1 MHLFSK
7 ISFAFPG
14 VESGEQSQ
22 PQSMLTVFLTI
33 LLRSFCSEV
42 SARKFFGMKNLQSFV
57 IAFHNARAGNGLHG
71 AQGLTIF
78 HLLNPSWWPILMTIA
93 LFLLVL
99 NFFTFFYGP
108 VINYKLA
115 FYMAFIVF
123 SYWFN
128 DIFSESGEHNAR
140 IRFGLKLGMVL
151 FIMSEV
157 MFFFAFFWAYFH
169 SSINPG
175 IEIGNIWPPY
185 GQETLILES
194 TSLPLLNTLL
204 LLSSGVFVT
213 IVHKL
218 TKVLFAIEES
228 LVNLKFK
235 SVIPNFRYYIQKL
248 GSKFKLIAKL
258 NFGREFL
265 RLQILTHF
273 IFTII
278 LALIFTNIQFCEY
291 LEAEFNI
298 SDGIFASCFYL
309 MTGFHGI
316 HVIVGTIFLILCFLE
331 FYGGCNF
338 YKEHTGLECAI
349 WYWHFVDVVWLFL
362 YIVVYSIT
370 DKYKYA
376 DWLKDLNLATCL
388 NEHVGF
394 AVKKQKYFNFSSTIT
409 MSEIVWLHD
418 FIMYF
423 IIVLT
428 FLVLALF
435 IGLVQENL
443 KFKNEEYREYYE
455 LTYGQKKR

>member
-1 MHLFSK
+1 MRLYVRLLYAILGEKRSTVTRFFPIVLLQVFFTNLFK
-7 ISFAFPG
+7 
-14 VESGEQSQ
+14 
-22 PQSMLTVFLTI
+22 
-33 LLRSFCSEV
+33 
-42 SARKFFGMKNLQSFV
+42 RKFFGQKIIKNFIV
-57 IAFHNARAGNGLHG
+57 AFHNARAGNGLHG

-78 HLLNPSWWPILMTIA
+78 HLLNPSWWPILMTIV

-99 NFFTFFYGP
+99 NFFTLFHGP
-108 VINYKLA
+108 IMNFRLA
-115 FYMAFIVF
+115 FYMAFIVVA
-123 SYWFN
+123 YWFN
-128 DIFSESGEHNAR
+128 DIFSESGEHNSR

-169 SSINPG
+169 SSINPS

-185 GQETLILES
+185 GQESLILES

-218 TKVLFAIEES
+218 TKVFFIIEES
-228 LVNLKFK
+228 LINLKFK
-235 SVIPNFRYYIQKL
+235 FIFPNFRYFLHNIYNNM
-248 GSKFKLIAKL
+248 KFIIRI
-258 NFGREFL
+258 NFEREFL

-278 LALIFTNIQFCEY
+278 FALIFTNIQFCEY

-298 SDGIFASCFYL
+298 SDGIFASCFYM

-331 FYGGCNF
+331 FYGSCNY
-338 YKEHTGLECAI
+338 YKEHVGLECAI

-362 YIVVYSIT
+362 YVVVYSLT
-370 DKYKYA
+370 DKYKINNFL
-376 DWLKDLNLATCL
+376 DNFETATCL

-394 AVKKQKYFNFSSTIT
+394 AVRKQKYFNFSSTIT

-423 IIVLT
+423 IIILT

-435 IGLVQENL
+435 VGLVQENL
-443 KFKNEEYREYYE
+443 KFKNEEYKEYYQ
-455 LTYGQKKR
+455 LDYGQKKQ

>member
-1 MHLFSK
+1 LGENKSL
-7 ISFAFPG
+7 ITSFFPI
-14 VESGEQSQ
+14 V
-22 PQSMLTVFLTI
+22 
-33 LLRSFCSEV
+33 LLRLFFTSIFN
-42 SARKFFGMKNLQSFV
+42 RKFFGKKNTKNFI

-78 HLLNPSWWPILMTIA
+78 HLLNPSWWPILMTIV

-99 NFFTFFYGP
+99 NFFTLFHGP
-108 VINYKLA
+108 VMNYRLA
-115 FYMAFIVF
+115 FYMAFIVVA
-123 SYWFN
+123 YWFN

-169 SSINPG
+169 SSINPSV
-175 IEIGNIWPPY
+175 EIGNIWPPY
-185 GQETLILES
+185 GQENLILES

-218 TKVLFAIEES
+218 SKVFFVVEES
-228 LVNLKFK
+228 VINLKFK
-235 SVIPNFRYYIQKL
+235 HIFPNFKYFLQNL
-248 GSKFKLIAKL
+248 FNNMKFILRI
-258 NFGREFL
+258 NYEREFL

-273 IFTII
+273 IFTIVF
-278 LALIFTNIQFCEY
+278 ALIFTNIQFCEY

-316 HVIVGTIFLILCFLE
+316 HVIVGTIFLLLCFLE
-331 FYGGCNF
+331 FYGSCDF
-338 YKEHTGLECAI
+338 YKEHVGLECAI

-362 YIVVYSIT
+362 YIVVYSVT
-370 DKYKYA
+370 DKYKI
-376 DWLKDLNLATCL
+376 LNFTNDFNTAYCL

-435 IGLVQENL
+435 AGLVQENL
-443 KFKNEEYREYYE
+443 KFQLQENKIYNITFANEKKNYNTYE
-455 LTYGQKKR
+455 KKSTTS